1 MRISDW
7 SSDVCSS
14 DLNCR
19 TFGGA
24 CHGDRVCDGRT
35 PIATLSHEAIIA
47 KPPYQRDPG
56 LRNAFDTPS
65 GPGGRVGEAIARYRW
80 RDHME
85 GVARIAAICC
95 GVRQRR
101 DNLVKLDHRSRPAMC
116 DQERK
121 RIRFRRTN
129 MKEIGRAHV

>member
-1 MRISDW
+1 
-7 SSDVCSS
+7 
-14 DLNCR
+14 
-19 TFGGA
+19 
-24 CHGDRVCDGRT
+24 
-35 PIATLSHEAIIA
+35 
-47 KPPYQRDPG
+47 
-56 LRNAFDTPS
+56 
-65 GPGGRVGEAIARYRW
+65 
-80 RDHME
+80 ME

-129 MKEIGRAHV
+129 MKEMDVEPVQGCAILAEGVKHRFAAAPVISIGPVRAQRANFFERSRSEERRVGKEWVSTCRSRWSPSN

>member
-1 MRISDW
+1 M
-7 SSDVCSS
+7 VP
-14 DLNCR
+14 
-19 TFGGA
+19 
-24 CHGDRVCDGRT
+24 H
-35 PIATLSHEAIIA
+35 
-47 KPPYQRDPG
+47 PPYQRNPG
-56 LRNAFDTPS
+56 RRNAFDAPAC
-65 GPGGRVGEAIARYRW
+65 PGARVGEAIARYLW

-129 MKEIGRAHV
+129 MTEMDVEPVQGCAILAEGVKHSSEERRVGKEWVSTFRHRG